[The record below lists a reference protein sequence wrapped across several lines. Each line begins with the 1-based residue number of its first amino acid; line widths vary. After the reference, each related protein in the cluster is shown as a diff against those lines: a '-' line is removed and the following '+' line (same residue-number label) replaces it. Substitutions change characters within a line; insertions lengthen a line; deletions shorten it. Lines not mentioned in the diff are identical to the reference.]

1 MNTHAQVEA
10 LRSSIRDVPDFPK
23 PGIVFKD
30 ITTLLRDPVLL
41 RRSLDL
47 MTVMCGDLPV
57 DKVVAI
63 ESRGFILGGAL
74 ADRLGAGFVPV
85 RKPGKLPWK
94 SRSASYELEYGTDTL
109 EMHEDAVGPADRVL
123 VVDDVIATGGTARAV
138 GDLCEALG
146 ASVTGFAFLVE
157 LGFLKGRDPP
167 RRPRGPQPDPVLSVV
182 LIYAVRIRLGL
193 APVAQL
199 DRARAS

>member
-1 MNTHAQVEA
+1 MDIDGQVAELKA
-10 LRSSIRDVPDFPK
+10 AIRDVPDFPK

-41 RRSLDL
+41 RRALDL
-47 MTVMCGDLPV
+47 MTVLCGDLRV

-85 RKPGKLPWK
+85 RKPGKLPWR
-94 SRSASYELEYGTDTL
+94 SRSARYELEYGSDTL

-123 VVDDVIATGGTARAV
+123 VVDDLIATGGTARAV
-138 GDLCEALG
+138 SDLTEALG
-146 ASVTGFAFLVE
+146 ASVRGFAFLVE
-157 LGFLKGRDPP
+157 LGFLKGRD
-167 RRPRGPQPDPVLSVV
+167 RLVGRDVRS
-182 LIYAVRIRLGL
+182 LIRF
-193 APVAQL
+193 
-199 DRARAS
+199 

>member
-1 MNTHAQVEA
+1 
-10 LRSSIRDVPDFPK
+10 
-23 PGIVFKD
+23 
-30 ITTLLRDPVLL
+30 
-41 RRSLDL
+41 
-47 MTVMCGDLPV
+47 MTVLCGDLPV

-109 EMHEDAVGPADRVL
+109 EMHEDAVGPGDRVL

-138 GDLCEALG
+138 GELVGG
-146 ASVTGFAFLVE
+146 AR
-157 LGFLKGRDPP
+157 GRGERLRLP
-167 RRPRGPQPDPVLSVV
+167 RRARLPEGPRAARGPRGAEPDPVLS
-182 LIYAVRIRLGL
+182 G
-193 APVAQL
+193 
-199 DRARAS
+199 ARAPRGGRAALC

>member
-1 MNTHAQVEA
+1 MNIDEQIAA
-10 LRSSIRDVPDFPK
+10 LRTAIRDVPDFPK

-30 ITTLLRDPVLL
+30 ITTLLRDPLPF
-41 RRSLDL
+41 RRALDL
-47 MTVMCGDLPV
+47 MTVLCADLPV

-94 SRSASYELEYGTDTL
+94 SRSARYELEYGTDAL

-123 VVDDVIATGGTARAV
+123 VVDDVIATGGTARAA

-146 ASVTGFAFLVE
+146 ASVSGFAFLVE
-157 LGFLKGRDPP
+157 LGFLKGRDRLPG
-167 RRPRGPQPDPVLSVV
+167 REVRS
-182 LIYAVRIRLGL
+182 LIRY
-193 APVAQL
+193 
-199 DRARAS
+199 